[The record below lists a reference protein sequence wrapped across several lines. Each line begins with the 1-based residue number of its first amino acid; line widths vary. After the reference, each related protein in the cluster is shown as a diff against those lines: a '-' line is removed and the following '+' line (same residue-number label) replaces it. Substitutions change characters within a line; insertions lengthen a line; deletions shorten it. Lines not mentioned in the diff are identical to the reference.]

1 MYIETILLGIP
12 IFGLFISLWNYY
24 FLVGEGES
32 ALVELA
38 PTMVP

>member
-1 MYIETILLGIP
+1 LLGIL
-12 IFGLFISLWNYY
+12 IFGLFISFFGINV
-24 FLVGEGES
+24 LVGKGES